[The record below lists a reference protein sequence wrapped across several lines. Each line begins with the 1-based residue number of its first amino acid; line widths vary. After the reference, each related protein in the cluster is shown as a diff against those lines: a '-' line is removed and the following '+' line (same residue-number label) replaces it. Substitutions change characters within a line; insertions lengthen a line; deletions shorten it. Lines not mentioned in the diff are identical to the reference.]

1 MPVRKIPKNYLGV
14 TGSFASLKNGRM
26 LGFESLL
33 ERDYMI
39 LLEFDDTVEKF
50 EEQPVK
56 VPGIKGTSPYVPDL
70 LIHYKPSSKG
80 KRVVLAEVK
89 HTTDLAKNQEK
100 YAPKFERA
108 RVYAEARNWEFEII
122 TERECRP
129 ARLPTLKF
137 LREYLHFDPEPSQV
151 DQIMSTLE
159 DAGGEMELNLLLN
172 QLCSTDMEQLT
183 LVPVVWN
190 LVATKQIMIDFDQP
204 VDDKTLLSLPLPEY

>member
-14 TGSFASLKNGRM
+14 TGSFASRKNGRM

-33 ERDYMI
+33 ERDCMI
-39 LLEFDDTVEKF
+39 LLEFDDRVEKF
-50 EEQPVK
+50 EEQPVR
-56 VPGIKGTSPYVPDL
+56 VQGIKGTSPYVPDL
-70 LIHYKPSSKG
+70 LIHYKPSPQG

-89 HTTDLAKNQEK
+89 HTTDLAKNKEK

-108 RVYAEARNWEFEII
+108 REYAKARNWDFEII
-122 TERECRP
+122 TEVECRP
-129 ARLPTLKF
+129 PRLPTLKF
-137 LREYLHFDPEPSQV
+137 LREYLHFEPEPSQV
-151 DQIMSTLE
+151 EQIISALD
-159 DAGGEMELNLLLN
+159 DAGGEMGLNSLLD

-204 VDDKTLLSLPLPEY
+204 VDDKTLLSLPLLEY